1 MFIAAPGFLSAA
13 MIQSWI
19 EAGQKPHIAWQS
31 IQYLII
37 AIAETLVSV
46 TSLEFA
52 YTQAPKRMKGVIMSL
67 YTLSIGAGSKVTALV
82 TRNVDF
88 ASRTNYFL
96 FWAAFMT
103 AGAILFA
110 VIAALYKPVP
120 FVAAREEATPA

>member
-1 MFIAAPGFLSAA
+1 
-13 MIQSWI
+13 
-19 EAGQKPHIAWQS
+19 
-31 IQYLII
+31 
-37 AIAETLVSV
+37 
-46 TSLEFA
+46 
-52 YTQAPKRMKGVIMSL
+52 MKGVIMSL

-120 FVAAREEATPA
+120 FVAAGGEAAPAWAPLRRGPRPVAAPRRAGSGAPSPVTP